1 MLQDPLGNCRPREP
15 LELPHRSRRPP
26 GELLSMACH
35 APLPPELL
43 QFWDRCFQPLPLP
56 RPLEPPPELPSE
68 VEVLREALEPSLPP
82 PSSDFPGAAGGGAE
96 CPAHSGPAPRGP
108 AGDSRDTGDRPQK
121 EFRMN
126 FFSFPSPTQADPG
139 PRPSPRG
146 GGACYH
152 HGPGLAPPPCSQ
164 GLRSVPGSLCLPLA
178 AAGAAPPLRTNPGQA
193 PPTAPINHAYIALY
207 GVQGVFGWLLGGIW
221 DFWVDV
227 GVSSNKSAGDHG
239 LMLWE
244 SPLQLR

>member
-82 PSSDFPGAAGGGAE
+82 PSSEISLEPLE
-96 CPAHSGPAPRGP
+96 
-108 AGDSRDTGDRPQK
+108 
-121 EFRMN
+121 EE
-126 FFSFPSPTQADPG
+126 PSVPPI
-139 PRPSPRG
+139 P
-146 GGACYH
+146 
-152 HGPGLAPPPCSQ
+152 APPPEALPEIPETPVID
-164 GLRSVPGSLCLPLA
+164 LRRLILGHAQAPEGAELATIMAPDWPRPRVARAFALCLDLCA
-178 AAGAAPPLRTNPGQA
+178 SHWLRLEQPRPYG
-193 PPTAPINHAYIALY
+193 PIRVKLHP
-207 GVQGVFGWLLGGIW
+207 QR
-221 DFWVDV
+221 
-227 GVSSNKSAGDHG
+227 
-239 LMLWE
+239 
-244 SPLQLR
+244 Q